1 MVLFG
6 TPVVSQGGHVSNS
19 LEGKTDKK
27 EEKAIV
33 GSVHGAFGAL
43 LHFFSFLGGQRLR
56 QPYRT
61 NVFWKSFGQNQF
73 PHESF
78 IYFCILVIVKD
89 NLMDLYGS

>member
-1 MVLFG
+1 M
-6 TPVVSQGGHVSNS
+6 VSQGDHVSNC
-19 LEGKTDKK
+19 LAGKT
-27 EEKAIV
+27 ETAERKASG
-33 GSVHGAFGAL
+33 GSAHGAFGAL